1 MANMSDSSIT
11 SEKYVSLVTF
21 RRSGEAVASP
31 VWIAPLADG
40 RAGFTTDAKSGK
52 VKRIR
57 NNPAITLQP
66 CSMRGTVAPDAPTV
80 AATAMVV
87 TGATYTAVHDAIR
100 TKYGLMVTL
109 MGVADSFRKL
119 IGKQQTPTAIV
130 ITFTEGGINTGE

>member
-1 MANMSDSSIT
+1 MPISPATIT
-11 SEKYVSLVTF
+11 AEKYVSLVTF

-40 RAGFTTDAKSGK
+40 RAGFTTEANSGK
-52 VKRIR
+52 VKRLR

-80 AATAMVV
+80 SATAMVV
-87 TGATYTAVHDAIR
+87 TGSTYTAVHDAIHA
-100 TKYGLMVTL
+100 KYGLMVTL
-109 MGVADSFRKL
+109 MGVADTFRKL

-130 ITFTEGGINTGE
+130 ITFTENRTNTGE

>member
-1 MANMSDSSIT
+1 MTIS

-40 RAGFTTDAKSGK
+40 RAGFTTEASSGK

-66 CSMRGTVAPDAPTV
+66 CSMRGNVAPDAPTIS
-80 AATAMVV
+80 ATAMVV
-87 TGATYTAVHDAIR
+87 TGSTYTAVHDAIH

-109 MGVADSFRKL
+109 MGVADTFRKL

-130 ITFTEGGINTGE
+130 INFTENRIKTSE